1 MSQYYYLRPPHFIF
15 PAPKDLG
22 NNTLVSL
29 NCALAQV
36 IEAFNVAKIDFGDNV
51 VIQGAGALGI
61 YATAVAREMGANKVI
76 VIDGHKSRLELAK
89 QCGASDTININ
100 EVSTSGE
107 RIELVKELT
116 DYIGADCVMELVGF
130 PAVLEEGIKMCR
142 MRGKYLEI
150 GSVTPN
156 NMINIDAFYLVS
168 NQIKLLS
175 FQHYDPWI
183 IPNAAKFLERTKNK
197 FPLSN
202 VISHQYPL
210 EDINHAFQESDWTSE
225 NSNSEITRAI
235 IIP

>member
-1 MSQYYYLRPPHFIF
+1 M
-15 PAPKDLG
+15 
-22 NNTLVSL
+22 
-29 NCALAQV
+29 
-36 IEAFNVAKIDFGDNV
+36 
-51 VIQGAGALGI
+51 GI
-61 YATAVAREMGANKVI
+61 
-76 VIDGHKSRLELAK
+76 
-89 QCGASDTININ
+89 
-100 EVSTSGE
+100 
-107 RIELVKELT
+107 
-116 DYIGADCVMELVGF
+116 
-130 PAVLEEGIKMCR
+130 EEGIKMCR

-210 EDINHAFQESDWTSE
+210 EDINHAFQESDWMSE
-225 NSNSEITRAI
+225 NSNSGSVTFCRILLPDSAGCRSRNRTNVLGSV
-235 IIP
+235 